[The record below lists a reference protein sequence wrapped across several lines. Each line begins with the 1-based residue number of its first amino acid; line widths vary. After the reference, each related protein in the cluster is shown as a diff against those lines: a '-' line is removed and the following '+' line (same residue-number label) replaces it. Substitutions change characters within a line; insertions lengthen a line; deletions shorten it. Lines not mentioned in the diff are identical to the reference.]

1 MRAIITFHSID
12 NGPGPLSFPPRA
24 LRMLLEEL
32 EKSNI
37 PVRAIDDLLSDT
49 ATGVSLTFDDG
60 LQSVY
65 STALPI
71 LAEHKAIGHVFV
83 VTGKIGGNSNW
94 EGKKSSARTFDVM
107 NWNQLE
113 KVAACGL
120 RIEAHTHHH
129 SDLRKMNAEQIVT
142 EMARADNEIAA
153 RLGRKPQFFAYP
165 YGYFND
171 TARLIA
177 KQRYRA
183 SVTTELA
190 FLPWQLDLSTLP
202 RIDSHYL
209 RSRVL
214 TSRLGSPV
222 GKAYIELRQLLRRAR
237 ALL

>member
-12 NGPGPLSFPPRA
+12 DGLGPLSFPARG

-32 EKSNI
+32 EKAKT
-37 PVRAIDDLLSDT
+37 PVRALDDLLSDS
-49 ATGVSLTFDDG
+49 AAGVSLTFDDG
-60 LQSVY
+60 LESVY

-71 LAEHKAIGHVFV
+71 LAEHNAVGHVFV

-94 EGKKSSARTFDVM
+94 DGNQSSASTFNVM
-107 NWNQLE
+107 NWDRLE
-113 KVAACGL
+113 TVANCGL

-129 SDLRKMNAEQIVT
+129 PDLRKMNAEQIFT
-142 EMARADNEIAA
+142 EMARADEEITA
-153 RLGRKPQFFAYP
+153 RLGRKPEFFAYP

-171 TARLIA
+171 TARMIA

-190 FLPWQLDLSTLP
+190 LLPSQLDLSAIP

-214 TSRLGSPV
+214 TSRLGSPA
-222 GKAYIELRQLLRRAR
+222 GQAYIGLRHLLRRAR